1 MAPGLKVTEEGPNIS
16 ALPNQRLYYVALGS
30 GWGLPSLTLLFQVNN
45 KVFHSLSIFEEGP
58 TEHWESRSGFPA
70 AEHTDEN

>member
-1 MAPGLKVTEEGPNIS
+1 M
-16 ALPNQRLYYVALGS
+16 ALGS
-30 GWGLPSLTLLFQVNN
+30 GWGLPSLASLFQVNN